1 MMRALRY
8 DDRLHL
14 IYDEPT
20 PALDSDEALIKV
32 RLGGI
37 CHTDLELTRGYM
49 NFRGVLGHEFV
60 GEIVQGND
68 QWKQGTR
75 VVGEINIA
83 CRRCEYCLMGIPS
96 QCLNRRTLGLFDYAG
111 TFADQVKLP
120 FANLYAVPDSVPDN
134 WAVFAEPLAA
144 ALQVIDQV
152 QIKPTMRV
160 ILIGAGKLGLLIAQV
175 LKHTDCDLSV
185 IVRRDKPKL
194 LLEKWGIPTID
205 SRSDSLD
212 SLRQSAH
219 VVIEATGSEEGFAL
233 ALDTVRARGTIV
245 LKSTYADLPRANL
258 TKVVVDEIT
267 VIGSRCGPFEPAL
280 RMMERRQVDV
290 ESMIDAC
297 YSLDQAEEAFALA
310 AQSGVLKVL
319 LQP

>member
-1 MMRALRY
+1 MRALRY
-8 DDRLHL
+8 DEHLHL
-14 IYDEPT
+14 SHDEPAPT
-20 PALDSDEALIKV
+20 LDADEALIKV

-60 GEIVQGND
+60 GEIVQGNE
-68 QWKQGTR
+68 QWMKGTR

-83 CRRCEYCLMGIPS
+83 CQRCEYCLMGIPS
-96 QCLNRRTLGLFDYAG
+96 QCLHRRTLGLFDYAG
-111 TFADQVKLP
+111 TFADQMKLP

-160 ILIGAGKLGLLIAQV
+160 LLIGAGKLGLLIAQV
-175 LKHTDCDLSV
+175 LKHTGCDLSV
-185 IVRRDKPKL
+185 IVRRDKPKR

-205 SRSDSLD
+205 SRSESLD

-219 VVIEATGSEEGFAL
+219 VVVEATGSEEGFAL
-233 ALDTVRARGTIV
+233 ALNSVRARGTIV

-267 VIGSRCGPFEPAL
+267 VVGSRCGPFEPAL
-280 RMMERRQVDV
+280 RLMERRQVDV
-290 ESMIDAC
+290 ESMIDGC
-297 YSLDQAEEAFALA
+297 YSLDHAEEAFALA